1 MIPSQ
6 ITATPKLFIG
16 MDVHKKSWT
25 VHIKTDLFDYK
36 TVTVPPSPD
45 SLAAYVQKH
54 LPGHEVT
61 CCYEAGCCGYWIAR
75 NLQQYGWQVKVV
87 NPGDVPRTAKQDW
100 QKTDK
105 IDSRSLSRHLQAGNL
120 KSISIPGEEQEQ
132 LRSLFRRRIHLV
144 RQVRTVKNHIKSQ
157 LLYYGIPIPH
167 QYDNPNWS
175 SEMKQWIEA
184 ISWKFTTC
192 QTVTDSRLKQLNFL
206 WSEMLHV
213 SNELRAYCRKHFRK
227 DYYLYKSVPGIGG
240 ITAAAIISELG
251 DLRRF
256 STLDELASIVGL
268 VPGLYESSDKSQ
280 CLGLSKRSNK
290 QLRSLLIES
299 SWIAVGKDMALQQ
312 YYRKHAHE
320 EPNKAIVKVAHKL
333 LSRIRAVITT
343 GIPYQFAL
351 VK

>member
-16 MDVHKKSWT
+16 MDVHKKNWT

-36 TVTVPPSPD
+36 TLSMPPSPD
-45 SLAAYVQKH
+45 SLVAYIQKN
-54 LPGHEVT
+54 LPGHEVI

-75 NLQQYGWQVKVV
+75 NLQRHGWQVKVV
-87 NPGDVPRTAKQDW
+87 NPADVPRTAKQDW

-105 IDSRSLSRHLQAGNL
+105 IDSRQLSKHLQAGNV
-120 KSISIPGEEQEQ
+120 KGIHIPGEEQEQ
-132 LRSLFRRRIHLV
+132 LRSLFRRRVHLV
-144 RQVRTVKNHIKSQ
+144 RQLRTVKNHIKSQ
-157 LLYYGIPIPH
+157 LLYYGVTIPD
-167 QYDNPNWS
+167 QYDNANWS
-175 SEMKQWIEA
+175 AEMKQWIES
-184 ISWKFTTC
+184 ISWKFSTC
-192 QTVTDSRLKQLNFL
+192 LTVTNSRLKQLNFL
-206 WSEMLHV
+206 WSEMLQI

-256 STLDELASIVGL
+256 STLDELASLVGL

-280 CLGLSKRSNK
+280 CLGLTKRSNR
-290 QLRSLLIES
+290 QLRSLLVES

-312 YYRKHAHE
+312 YYRKHAHK
-320 EPNKAIVKVAHKL
+320 EPNKAIIKVAHKL
-333 LSRIRAVITT
+333 LSRIRAVINS

>member
-36 TVTVPPSPD
+36 TLSMPPSPD
-45 SLAAYVQKH
+45 ALVAYVQKH
-54 LPGHEVT
+54 LPGHEII
-61 CCYEAGCCGYWIAR
+61 CCYEAGCFGYWIAR
-75 NLQQYGWQVKVV
+75 NLQQHGWQVKVV

-105 IDSRSLSRHLQAGNL
+105 IDSRYLSKHLQAGNL
-120 KSISIPGEEQEQ
+120 NCITIPGEEQEQ

-144 RQVRTVKNHIKSQ
+144 RQLRTVKNHIKSQ
-157 LLYYGIPIPH
+157 LLYYGIQIPP
-167 QYDNPNWS
+167 QYDNANWS
-175 SEMKQWIEA
+175 GEMKQWVES
-184 ISWKFTTC
+184 ISWKFSTC
-192 QTVTDSRLKQLNFL
+192 LTVTISRLKQLNFL
-206 WSEMLHV
+206 RSEMLQI
-213 SNELRAYCRKHFRK
+213 SNELRAYCRKHFSK
-227 DYYLYKSVPGIGG
+227 DYKLYKSVPGIGG
-240 ITAAAIISELG
+240 ITAAAFISELG

-256 STLDELASIVGL
+256 STLDELASIVGV
-268 VPGLYESSDKSQ
+268 VPGLYQSSDKSQ

-299 SWIAVGKDMALQQ
+299 SWRAVAKDMALQQ
-312 YYRKHAHE
+312 YFRKHAHK
-320 EPNKAIVKVAHKL
+320 EPNKAIIKVAHKL
-333 LSRIRAVITT
+333 LSRIRAVIIT
-343 GIPYQFAL
+343 GIPYQVAL

>member
-36 TVTVPPSPD
+36 TLTMPPSPD
-45 SLAAYVQKH
+45 SLVAYIQKH
-54 LPGHEVT
+54 LPGHEVI

-75 NLQQYGWQVKVV
+75 NLQRHGWQVNIV
-87 NPGDVPRTAKQDW
+87 NPADVPRTSKQDW

-105 IDSRSLSRHLQAGNL
+105 IDSRYLSRHLQAGNL
-120 KSISIPGEEQEQ
+120 KCITIPEEEQEQ

-144 RQVRTVKNHIKSQ
+144 SQLRTIKNHIKSQ
-157 LLYYGIPIPH
+157 LLYYGIPIPP
-167 QYDNPNWS
+167 QYDNANWS
-175 SEMKQWIEA
+175 VEMKHWIES
-184 ISWKFTTC
+184 ITWKFSTC
-192 QTVTDSRLKQLNFL
+192 LTVTKSRLKQLNFL
-206 WSEMLHV
+206 WSEMLQI

-256 STLDELASIVGL
+256 RNLDELAAIVGL
-268 VPGLYESSDKSQ
+268 VPGLYESSDRSQ
-280 CLGLSKRSNK
+280 CLGLSKRSNR

-299 SWIAVGKDMALQQ
+299 SWVAVRKDMVLQQ
-312 YYRKHAHE
+312 YYRHHAYK
-320 EPNKAIVKVAHKL
+320 EPNKAIIKVAHKL
-333 LSRIRAVITT
+333 LNRIRAVINS
-343 GIPYQFAL
+343 GIPYQYAL